1 MREEEKKMKQQEK
14 KKLVKRGREFTRM
27 ALYTYVVCGYI
38 RTTKQPT
45 AFTQTRPQI

>member
-14 KKLVKRGREFTRM
+14 KKLVNRGREFTRM
-27 ALYTYVVCGYI
+27 ELYSVRVHKNDQ
-38 RTTKQPT
+38 TTT